1 MCNRCQKSHNFIG
14 NIEANKTYV
23 NYWKHV
29 AKCLICKHQKYC
41 SVHVHDTFVR
51 VVVLIQVYNS
61 QYNGKCLKILE
72 VVQAIVMYIN
82 MLLFRSFI
90 GVYYW
95 SKLTIAWISF
105 ICSSSGS
112 LSTDKLP
119 RHKRAVNCFH
129 QLALYG
135 DLKR

>member
-1 MCNRCQKSHNFIG
+1 MSDHNFIG
-14 NIEANKTYV
+14 NVEANKPYV

-82 MLLFRSFI
+82 MLFNLEVSLASIIDPNLQLPESVLSVVTR
-90 GVYYW
+90 GLLVP
-95 SKLTIAWISF
+95 ISF
-105 ICSSSGS
+105 
-112 LSTDKLP
+112 
-119 RHKRAVNCFH
+119 
-129 QLALYG
+129 LAIKG
-135 DLKR
+135 Q